1 MIIFYYQEKGERC
14 MSKKYVL
21 GLLLCLVS
29 VLSWGGMFPI
39 MAPALK
45 IMDPFYFTLFRYG
58 SVAIIFAI
66 LLLIIEGR
74 SAFSTESHT
83 LKIWLL
89 GTSAFAGFSFLV
101 FLGQKIAGP
110 SGAIIASVMMAIQPL
125 LGVLVNWAYK
135 GAKPTIVSLI
145 SMIIAAIG
153 VFMVVTKGNISVLFS
168 GENALFALSLILLGA
183 LCWVI
188 YTTGGT
194 DFPEWSILRYST
206 LTAIYG
212 VISVISI
219 LIVATM
225 FGWLSFPSVQQISD
239 VRGALVYMITFAGVI
254 AVFTWNM
261 GNRIVKPINGIL
273 FMNLVPITS
282 FVISMM
288 NGYQVSNFELLG
300 VGITI
305 AALLLNN
312 LYNRY
317 VQNNKKEVLNND

>member
-1 MIIFYYQEKGERC
+1 MT
-14 MSKKYVL
+14 KKYL
-21 GLLLCLVS
+21 YGLLLCLIS

-45 IMDPFYFTLFRYG
+45 VMDPFYFTLFRYG

-66 LLLIIEGR
+66 LLLVIEGKQ
-74 SAFSTESHT
+74 SFSTEGNRF
-83 LKIWLL
+83 KIWIL

-135 GAKPTIVSLI
+135 GIKPTTISLI
-145 SMIIAAIG
+145 SMIIAAVG
-153 VFMVVTKGNISVLFS
+153 VFMVVTKGDVSVLFS
-168 GENALFALSLILLGA
+168 GENALFALVLILLGA

-212 VISVISI
+212 VFSVIVI
-219 LIVATM
+219 LVIATF
-225 FGWLSFPSVQQISD
+225 FGLLSVPSLQQIYD
-239 VRGALVYMITFAGVI
+239 VRGALIYMITLAGVV

-282 FVISMM
+282 FVISIM
-288 NGYQVSNFELLG
+288 NGYQVSGFELAG
-300 VGITI
+300 VSITI
-305 AALLLNN
+305 VALLLNN

-317 VQNNKKEVLNND
+317 AQKNKKEVKNND